1 MEHQGCECH
10 TVANRFEIY
19 DQQIIKTSP
28 YQAKYKSM
36 LHNNFTANKKISV
49 KTYDYYLI
57 SINFNFHSKFLTQY
71 VDTMPELFLL
81 YLCNNF
87 DSILEIPV
95 WALWSVQWESH
106 QHLTVDQK
114 PRHAMPT
121 CRDTTKLV
129 LHVVL
134 LSVPWRVSL
143 IIPFQWI

>member
-57 SINFNFHSKFLTQY
+57 SINFNFHSKFLTQF
-71 VDTMPELFLL
+71 VNTMPEFFLHNLQLF
-81 YLCNNF
+81 
-87 DSILEIPV
+87 
-95 WALWSVQWESH
+95 
-106 QHLTVDQK
+106 
-114 PRHAMPT
+114 
-121 CRDTTKLV
+121 
-129 LHVVL
+129 
-134 LSVPWRVSL
+134 
-143 IIPFQWI
+143 